1 MAQMWYIET
10 GGRPEGPLTSKDLR
24 DRAASGRLRPTDRV
38 SPDGTKW
45 APAAKIKGLVFADTI
60 DQQPNAT
67 VEVSV
72 SASGSVRPVA
82 VAQPP
87 AAKPA
92 PPPQPAKVLP
102 GSQAAVET
110 HDGKV
115 EQIPGYEIAGVL
127 GKGACGVVYRARQ
140 VKLDRTVALKMVLS
154 DRRPSP
160 AALARF
166 DKEAV
171 SLAKLRHPNIVGVY
185 DCGHHDGRA
194 YFAMELLDGED
205 LGARLDRTGRLDEF
219 TAWHIARQTAAALA
233 HAAELGV
240 YHRDIKPA
248 NLFLTPP
255 PTGYPLPPGVP
266 LVKVTDFGLALTRQ
280 TGDDATDQR
289 LTAAGVVLGTPA
301 YMPPEQFAGSD
312 IDHRADIYAL
322 GATVYHLLAGDA
334 PFNGASVWEVMIN
347 KSGPTPRLGSAV
359 SPETDTLVAA
369 MMAQRPEDRIGT
381 YRELLD
387 RIDNLE
393 LMQGTARSLSSVR
406 VPVLSPSKI
415 AKAVPLPPDPDDE
428 ERTEGGDESDDAPRS
443 RRLAKPQPKSNA
455 KLYAFAVLGGLGVA
469 AAVAVGVKFMGGPPD
484 VVNNPPAK
492 SKTGEFATG
501 DREELFNRESILGWI
516 GAGWRIDKD
525 EEGTSVLAGKGSARR
540 PFKSSKD
547 YRVVL
552 GIDLHEAS
560 VVEVVVATADGPEAT
575 AKRWS
580 VRVDREKGAAFGVRE
595 GEAGAFQPLGATI
608 PVPTKAEVDAGE
620 KGRYSEVRYERAGGR
635 VRAYF
640 LGKPLG
646 EVEDTGLTRTTEIR
660 LTAEGG
666 TVHIDTAAAEEL
678 LEK

>member
-24 DRAASGRLRPTDRV
+24 DRAASGALRPTDRV

-45 APAAKIKGLVFADTI
+45 APASKIKGLVFAETVE
-60 DQQPNAT
+60 QPNAT

-72 SASGSVRPVA
+72 SASGSVRPVT
-82 VAQPP
+82 VSPPP
-87 AAKPA
+87 APSAKPA
-92 PPPQPAKVLP
+92 PAPPPPKPLP

-110 HDGKV
+110 REGKL
-115 EQIPGYEIAGVL
+115 ERIPGYEISGVL

-140 VKLDRTVALKMVLS
+140 IKLDRTVALKMVLS

-166 DKEAV
+166 EKEAV

-185 DCGHHDGRA
+185 DCGHHDGQA
-194 YFAMELLDGED
+194 FFAMELLEGED

-219 TAWHIARQTAAALA
+219 TTWHIARQTAAALA

-280 TGDDATDQR
+280 TGDESTDQR

-359 SPETDTLVAA
+359 SRETDDLVAA
-369 MMAQRPEDRIGT
+369 MMTQRPEDRIGT

-387 RIDNLE
+387 RIDTLS
-393 LMQGTARSLSSVR
+393 LMQGTARSLPSVR
-406 VPVLSPSKI
+406 VPALSPSKI

-428 ERTEGGDESDDAPRS
+428 QAEGDEHDDDSPRF
-443 RRLAKPQPKSNA
+443 RKTQPKSKA
-455 KLYAFAVLGGLGVA
+455 KLYAFAVLGGLGIA
-469 AAVAVGVKFMGGPPD
+469 AAVAVGAKFLGSKPEEANKPP
-484 VVNNPPAK
+484 V
-492 SKTGEFATG
+492 KTGEVAAG
-501 DREELFNRESILGWI
+501 DREELFNHESLINWFVKGWSI
-516 GAGWRIDKD
+516 EKD
-525 EEGTSVLAGKGSARR
+525 EEQGTVLAGKGRAVR
-540 PFKSSKD
+540 PFRAWKS

-552 GIDLHEAS
+552 GVDLFEAS
-560 VVEVVVATADGPEAT
+560 VLEVVVATAEGPEAT

-580 VRVDREKGAAFGVRE
+580 VRIDREKGAALGVRE
-595 GEAGAFQPLGATI
+595 GEAGAFQPLGATV

-620 KGRYSEVRYERAGGR
+620 KGKYSEVRYERAGGR
-635 VRAYF
+635 VKAYF

-646 EVEDTGLTRTTEIR
+646 EIDDTGLTTTTEVR

-678 LEK
+678 IEK

>member
-10 GGRPEGPLTSKDLR
+10 GGRPEGPLTSKELR

-45 APAAKIKGLVFADTI
+45 APAAKIKGLVFVDTVE
-60 DQQPNAT
+60 QRPNAT

-82 VAQPP
+82 VAPPP
-87 AAKPA
+87 APSVKPA
-92 PPPQPAKVLP
+92 ASPPQRQLP

-110 HDGKV
+110 SEGKLDR
-115 EQIPGYEIAGVL
+115 IPGYEIAGVL

-154 DRRPSP
+154 DRRPSQ

-166 DKEAV
+166 EKEAV

-185 DCGHHDGRA
+185 DCGHHDGQA
-194 YFAMELLDGED
+194 FFAMELLEGED

-280 TGDDATDQR
+280 TDDATDQR

-334 PFNGASVWEVMIN
+334 PFDGATVWEVMIN
-347 KSGPTPRLGSAV
+347 KSGPTPRLGAAV
-359 SPETDTLVAA
+359 SQETDDLVAA
-369 MMAQRPEDRIGT
+369 MMAPKPGDRIGN

-387 RIDNLE
+387 RIDTLA
-393 LMQGTARSLSSVR
+393 LMQGTAGSLPSVR
-406 VPVLSPSKI
+406 MPALSPSRI
-415 AKAVPLPPDPDDE
+415 SKAVPLPPDPDDE
-428 ERTEGGDESDDAPRS
+428 EPAEGGDEYDDAPRS
-443 RRLAKPQPKSNA
+443 RRFAKPRPKSKA
-455 KLYAFAVLGGLGVA
+455 KLYALAVLGGLGIA
-469 AAVAVGVKFMGGPPD
+469 AAVAIGAKFLGGKPD
-484 VVNNPPAK
+484 EANKPPAK
-492 SKTGEFATG
+492 AGVFATG
-501 DREELFNRESILGWI
+501 DREELFNRETLLGWS
-516 GAGWRIDKD
+516 GKGWSIAKD
-525 EEGTSVLAGKGSARR
+525 EEGTAVLAGKGSAVR

-552 GIDLHEAS
+552 GIDPHEAS
-560 VVEVVVATADGPEAT
+560 VVEVVVATAEGPPAT
-575 AKRWS
+575 AKQWL
-580 VRVDREKGAAFGVRE
+580 VRIDRQKGAVFGVRE
-595 GEAGAFQPLGATI
+595 GETGAFQPLGASV

-620 KGRYSEVRYERAGGR
+620 KGKYSEVRYERAGGR

-646 EVEDTGLTRTTEIR
+646 EIEYTGLTRATEIR

-678 LEK
+678 IEK